1 MSYKGF
7 LNYLNDLGLRQV
19 TDYDYLD
26 KNLNVTLETER
37 FLNRTSQMFQWHG
50 LPDTIPKEQLELM
63 LQTQGYA
70 IIGQIDGKIYACYG
84 GLGGV
89 VDEYFR
95 PTQAIVSI
103 PYLHFNAT
111 WNIGEDCIIIK
122 NDLLKQGLLPLFTKY
137 LTLQNETEITLLLSL
152 VNKRVQKYIS
162 ASDDLT
168 IKSAEKY
175 LEDLFKGKQGVIS
188 DNAFLDSLEISGN
201 DSRTQ
206 ELTDI
211 TDVLHYLRGQ
221 LYNEI
226 GLATNYNLKKERIT
240 QAEVELNT
248 DNLYPLIDNMLDC
261 RREGIEE
268 CYNLFGVDWGVEFN
282 SSWDYRIMNGEP
294 IVTEGA
300 ENENTDTDT
309 VTDILNTDSADDTI
323 DSGDS
328 SGTTELSNLQ
338 TESEI
343 DNSVDV
349 SDSDNSDSGDRDS
362 DSSDSS
368 EQLNELE
375 QTVIEKIEENI
386 IEVAETIAEDIVDTL
401 TDDSSE
407 DNENDNKENGENNDD
422 KRE

>member
-7 LNYLNDLGLRQV
+7 LNYLNDLGLRQI
-19 TDYDYLD
+19 TDYNYLD
-26 KNLNVTLETER
+26 KDLNVALETER
-37 FLNRTSQMFQWHG
+37 FLNRTCQMFQWHG

-89 VDEYFR
+89 VDEYYR

-137 LTLQNETEITLLLSL
+137 LTLQNETEITLLLAL

-175 LEDLFKGKQGVIS
+175 LEDLFNGKQGVIS
-188 DNAFLDSLEISGN
+188 DNAFLDSLEITGADN
-201 DSRTQ
+201 KAQ

-261 RREGIEE
+261 RREGIED
-268 CYNLFGVDWGVEFN
+268 CYNLFGVDWRVEFS

-300 ENENTDTDT
+300 ENEITDNDT
-309 VTDILNTDSADDTI
+309 VIDILNTDSSDDTV

-328 SGTTELSNLQ
+328 SGVIELSNIQ
-338 TESEI
+338 AESTII
-343 DNSVDV
+343 DSVDV
-349 SDSDNSDSGDRDS
+349 SDSDDSDSGDGDNS
-362 DSSDSS
+362 DTDSS
-368 EQLNELE
+368 EQLNDLE
-375 QTVIEKIEENI
+375 KTVIEKIEDNI
-386 IEVAETIAEDIVDTL
+386 IEVAETIAEDIIETL
-401 TDDSSE
+401 VDSSE
-407 DNENDNKENGENNDD
+407 DSDDDNKIQEGEDDDD